1 MPSTA
6 GAKTPSSDTSPTYQ
20 LANRLLGG
28 RTVLRRAI
36 RDVTD
41 AHLRIAEGL
50 PIRAL
55 IRLSRELHE
64 VPTQSFLA
72 ILGISQRNFQRRKEA
87 AEQDPAAKLS
97 IEEGSRLWQFTE
109 ILAQAT
115 QTLGSQEA
123 AEAWLSNPQ
132 VGLDGRRPID
142 LLITA
147 PGAELVQGLLLRMEF
162 GVYT

>member
-1 MPSTA
+1 MPPTVDASR
-6 GAKTPSSDTSPTYQ
+6 DTSPTYQ

-28 RTVLRRAI
+28 RKVLHRVI
-36 RDVTD
+36 RDASE

-55 IRLSRELHE
+55 VRLSLDLHA
-64 VPTQSFLA
+64 VQTPSLLA
-72 ILGISQRNFQRRKEA
+72 ALGISQRNFQRRKEA
-87 AEQDPAAKLS
+87 AERDPAAKLS
-97 IEEGSRLWQFTE
+97 VQEGSRLWQFAE

-115 QTLGSQEA
+115 QTLGSQDA
-123 AEAWLSNPQ
+123 AEAWLSNPH

-147 PGAELVQGLLLRMEF
+147 QGAVLVSDLLLRMEY